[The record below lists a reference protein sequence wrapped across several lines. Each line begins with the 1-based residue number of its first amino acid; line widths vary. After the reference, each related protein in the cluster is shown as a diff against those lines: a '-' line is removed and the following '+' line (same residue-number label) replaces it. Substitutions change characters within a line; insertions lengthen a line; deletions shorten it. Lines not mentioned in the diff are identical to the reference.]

1 MLTLYG
7 VYRSRASR
15 PLWLLAEI
23 GLAFRHVPVVQAYRL
38 ADPGAEDAPLNT
50 ASPQFLAVSP
60 QAAIP
65 VMEDQGLVLTES
77 LAICSYIARR
87 YGGDLGP
94 QNPTEQALCE
104 QWALFAATAIDP
116 PGLEILYTY
125 DAGHQDTPQ
134 GAAKIA
140 AAVASLAR
148 PMARLENILARQ
160 ETLIEGRFTVADL
173 MLAECLRYLAPHS
186 PVMAAHPAVTAWLAR
201 CQARP
206 AFQAMMTARS
216 AERA

>member
-94 QNPTEQALCE
+94 QN
-104 QWALFAATAIDP
+104 
-116 PGLEILYTY
+116 
-125 DAGHQDTPQ
+125 QDTPQ